1 MGLGFR
7 LGVGL
12 GSDRVLGLS
21 LALTNFCL
29 RLGFLSPMIGFP
41 VKMFLS
47 DCFF

>member
-1 MGLGFR
+1 M
-7 LGVGL
+7 GL
-12 GSDRVLGLS
+12 GSDRVVGLS

-29 RLGFLSPMIGFP
+29 RLGFLLSPMIGFS